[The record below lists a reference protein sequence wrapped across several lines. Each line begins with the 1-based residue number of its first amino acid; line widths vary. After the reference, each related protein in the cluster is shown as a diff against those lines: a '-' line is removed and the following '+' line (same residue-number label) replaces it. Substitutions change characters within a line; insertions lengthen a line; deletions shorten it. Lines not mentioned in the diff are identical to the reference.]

1 VILRTSYISNTEV
14 QHYFNGA
21 DIIAQPYKSATQSG
35 VTQIGYHFN
44 KPMLVTNVG
53 GLAEII
59 PHMKVG
65 YVVEPDSEEI
75 AKALIDFFENK
86 RLEDFSGNIL
96 KEKERFSWDKMTGS
110 IMKLANQIRKKR

>member
-1 VILRTSYISNTEV
+1 VILRPSYISNTEV

-21 DIIAQPYKSATQSG
+21 DIVEQPSKSATQSE
-35 VTQIGYHFN
+35 VTQIGYHCN

-53 GLAEII
+53 GLAETI

-65 YVVEPDSEEI
+65 YVVEPNSDEI

-86 RLEDFSGNIL
+86 RLEEFSANIL
-96 KEKERFSWDKMTGS
+96 KEKERFSWDKMTSS
-110 IMKLANQIRKKR
+110 IMKLANQIRKKK